1 MVEDAIRDPGEVI
14 KERLKE
20 LGLSQAKF
28 SKMVGKS
35 PGWAAARFLPNVF
48 NMLRYFA
55 YKEPQTIDKILRA
68 LQWSPEEFAEATG
81 IEIIPAYYAEE
92 HLTTA
97 TISPPRGGRYER
109 ASDEEIFGSFIK
121 KRREELG
128 ISQEEL
134 ALRAD
139 VSPSLVAKIEQ
150 GRHDLRNV
158 KLKNLYGLL
167 RALEWTPEE
176 FAEATGLELPGVSR
190 EPKAEDLGMPV
201 EVYTLPLIQ
210 AGAGPPWYQDEA
222 ETVTLALPE
231 LKYPRDKLFVVRI
244 VGDSM
249 SPYLEEGDLAV
260 VYQDPGLAAKGKA
273 VAVWLADDGVVIK
286 RFLGETE
293 DGLLYLG
300 NDNPTHAPFL
310 APPGSRIVG
319 VVVKRVKE
327 G

>member
-1 MVEDAIRDPGEVI
+1 MDPAVVFPGEAIR
-14 KERLKE
+14 
-20 LGLSQAKF
+20 
-28 SKMVGKS
+28 
-35 PGWAAARFLPNVF
+35 
-48 NMLRYFA
+48 
-55 YKEPQTIDKILRA
+55 
-68 LQWSPEEFAEATG
+68 
-81 IEIIPAYYAEE
+81 
-92 HLTTA
+92 
-97 TISPPRGGRYER
+97 
-109 ASDEEIFGSFIK
+109 

-128 ISQEEL
+128 LSLREL
-134 ALRAD
+134 ARRAG
-139 VSPSLVAKIEQ
+139 VSYALIGALERGDI
-150 GRHDLRNV
+150 DLRRSRTSTI
-158 KLKNLYGLL
+158 YGLL

-176 FAEATGLELPGVSR
+176 FAKATGLELPGVTRESK
-190 EPKAEDLGMPV
+190 EPKPEDLGMPV

-210 AGAGPPWYQDEA
+210 AGAGPPWYQDEV
-222 ETVTLALPE
+222 ETVTLAVPE
-231 LKYPRDKLFVVRI
+231 LKYPKDKLFVVRI

-249 SPYLEEGDLAV
+249 SPYLEDGDLAV
-260 VYQDPGLAAKGKA
+260 VYQDPGLASKGRA

>member
-1 MVEDAIRDPGEVI
+1 MGPAVVFPGEAIR
-14 KERLKE
+14 
-20 LGLSQAKF
+20 
-28 SKMVGKS
+28 
-35 PGWAAARFLPNVF
+35 
-48 NMLRYFA
+48 
-55 YKEPQTIDKILRA
+55 
-68 LQWSPEEFAEATG
+68 
-81 IEIIPAYYAEE
+81 
-92 HLTTA
+92 
-97 TISPPRGGRYER
+97 
-109 ASDEEIFGSFIK
+109 

-128 ISQEEL
+128 LSLREL
-134 ALRAD
+134 ARRAG
-139 VSPSLVAKIEQ
+139 VSYALIGALERGDI
-150 GRHDLRNV
+150 DLRRSRTSTI
-158 KLKNLYGLL
+158 YGLL

-176 FAEATGLELPGVSR
+176 FAEATGLELPGVTR

-222 ETVTLALPE
+222 ETITLALPE
-231 LKYPRDKLFVVRI
+231 LRYPKDKLFVVRI

-249 SPYLEEGDLAV
+249 SPYLENGDLAV

-293 DGLLYLG
+293 DGLFYLG
-300 NDNPTHAPFL
+300 NDNPAYPPFL
-310 APPGSRIVG
+310 APLGSRVIG

>member
-1 MVEDAIRDPGEVI
+1 MAAKAGLSKPRWALAIKARRED
-14 KERLKE
+14 
-20 LGLSQAKF
+20 LGL
-28 SKMVGKS
+28 
-35 PGWAAARFLPNVF
+35 
-48 NMLRYFA
+48 
-55 YKEPQTIDKILRA
+55 
-68 LQWSPEEFAEATG
+68 
-81 IEIIPAYYAEE
+81 
-92 HLTTA
+92 
-97 TISPPRGGRYER
+97 
-109 ASDEEIFGSFIK
+109 
-121 KRREELG
+121 
-128 ISQEEL
+128 SQEEL

-139 VSPSLVAKIEQ
+139 VSQSLVSQIERGVQ
-150 GRHDLRNV
+150 NPAVISVDRFYR
-158 KLKNLYGLL
+158 LL

-176 FAEATGLELPGVSR
+176 FAEATGLELPGVTR

-222 ETVTLALPE
+222 ETITLALPE
-231 LKYPRDKLFVVRI
+231 LRYPKDKLFVVRI

-249 SPYLEEGDLAV
+249 SPYLENGDLAV

-300 NDNPTHAPFL
+300 NDNPAHPPFL

>member
-1 MVEDAIRDPGEVI
+1 MQVENE
-14 KERLKE
+14 
-20 LGLSQAKF
+20 
-28 SKMVGKS
+28 
-35 PGWAAARFLPNVF
+35 
-48 NMLRYFA
+48 
-55 YKEPQTIDKILRA
+55 
-68 LQWSPEEFAEATG
+68 TG
-81 IEIIPAYYAEE
+81 GVLYTKLLYRIE
-92 HLTTA
+92 H
-97 TISPPRGGRYER
+97 GM
-109 ASDEEIFGSFIK
+109 K
-121 KRREELG
+121 
-128 ISQEEL
+128 
-134 ALRAD
+134 
-139 VSPSLVAKIEQ
+139 
-150 GRHDLRNV
+150 DLRTLNV
-158 KLKNLYGLL
+158 QQINALL

-176 FAEATGLELPGVSR
+176 FAEATGLELPGVTR

-201 EVYTLPLIQ
+201 EVYTLPLIR

-222 ETVTLALPE
+222 ETITLALPE

-249 SPYLEEGDLAV
+249 SPYLEDGDLAV

-300 NDNPTHAPFL
+300 NDNPAYPPFL
-310 APPGSRIVG
+310 APLGSRVIG